1 MLLIKNSLLLI
12 ALSLLVGCASRPPVV
27 YQPPQVPP
35 LPPEIGLKREPN
47 LTDRLTRLL
56 MRSEKSSDSSPKS
69 QPTFRTH
76 VRLSTLRTNNQ
87 PQGINTK

>member
-1 MLLIKNSLLLI
+1 MLSIKNNLLLI

-56 MRSEKSSDSSPKS
+56 MRSEKSSDSSLKLHQMEIAPSTSSTPASTVTPK
-69 QPTFRTH
+69 
-76 VRLSTLRTNNQ
+76 
-87 PQGINTK
+87 

>member
-1 MLLIKNSLLLI
+1 MLSIKNSLHLI
-12 ALSLLVGCASRPPVV
+12 ALSLLVGCASRPQVV

-69 QPTFRTH
+69 QPTVTGP
-76 VRLSTLRTNNQ
+76 STSST
-87 PQGINTK
+87 PASTATTK